1 MTSDNER
8 IASGHP
14 ANATVLLA
22 RAYELAARSH
32 ANQRRKGPDDIPYV
46 NHVCAVALLA
56 AEAFG
61 KDDPE
66 AIAAAVL
73 HDVVEDSDITED
85 EITAQF
91 GARVSSIVAELTD
104 APGLAELTMPERKTK
119 QAEKMARATPEAR
132 VIKIADQTSNLR
144 DRTNC
149 VILWSRERNLDYLAG
164 ARRVVDA
171 CRGVAP
177 SLEAA
182 FDEVAKDYGAA
193 IAKEW
198 PE

>member
-1 MTSDNER
+1 MTSDNQR
-8 IASGHP
+8 IASGHA
-14 ANATVLLA
+14 ANATVLLT
-22 RAYELAARSH
+22 RAYELAARAH
-32 ANQRRKGPDDIPYV
+32 ANQRRKGNDDIPYV
-46 NHVCAVALLA
+46 NHVCAVAMLA

-61 KDDPE
+61 NDDPE
-66 AIAAAVL
+66 AVAAAVL

-85 EITAQF
+85 EITSQF
-91 GARVSSIVAELTD
+91 GPRVSSIVAELTD
-104 APGLAELTMPERKTK
+104 APELTDLTMPERKTK
-119 QAEKMARATPEAR
+119 QAEKMARATSEAR

-149 VILWSRERNLDYLAG
+149 VILWTRERNLDYLAG

-177 SLEAA
+177 SLEVT
-182 FDEVAKDYGAA
+182 FDKVAKDYNAA
-193 IAKEW
+193 IAKQW